1 MQKEKG
7 RSVNRPHGRD
17 ILPEEFHSISAAA
30 NFWDTHDSIDYEDM
44 MKDVDFHIEIK
55 RRVYLVPIAEEVL
68 DALQK
73 KARAQGLS
81 TETIVNLLLKEHA
94 A

>member
-1 MQKEKG
+1 MEKEKS
-7 RSVNRPHGRD
+7 RSANGRD
-17 ILPEEFHSISAAA
+17 ILPEEFHSISEAA

-44 MKDVDFHIEIK
+44 MKDVDFHVEIK
-55 RRVYLVPIAEEVL
+55 RRVYLVPIAGEVL

-81 TETIVNLLLKEHA
+81 TETIANLLLREHMA
-94 A
+94 